1 MIIIEDYMRDEM
13 HLSGAKLFVYA
24 ALCGHV
30 QNGFSTVT
38 QEQLAAELGLGLRTV
53 TRAFAELRADKFIKI
68 KPFRDNGKKRN
79 MVMLNDIHLKMNQ
92 DVYSIYVV
100 DTWNIIMG
108 LKEGLTIDIFKK
120 IQKIIEKHPGQCDNK
135 NPSDFIGRAIANYS
149 TLLNDEGYYKSHVY
163 KLSAF
168 LNKIEDYSDSGCEW
182 KEYLLDVKK
191 RRNRSRAV
199 CDFNEGDRPLSEQV
213 ISVIDDNELGNVEM

>member
-53 TRAFAELRADKFIKI
+53 TRAFAELKEDKFIKI

-79 MVMLNDIHLKMNQ
+79 SITLNDIHFEMNHNKVFQ
-92 DVYSIYVV
+92 EVLVF
-100 DTWNIIMG
+100 WNDKIG
-108 LKEGLTIDIFKK
+108 LNEVMTIDIYKK
-120 IQKIIEKHPGQCDNK
+120 LQRYIKQDKYIEVIK
-135 NPSDFIGRAIANYS
+135 NAIERYAMI
-149 TLLNDEGYYKSHVY
+149 LNDKLYYKSHIY
-163 KLSAF
+163 KFSSF
-168 LNKIEDYSDSGCEW
+168 LNKIEDYLKSGIEWREYCADYNKRYANKWTASDRDIDPLEES
-182 KEYLLDVKK
+182 KK
-191 RRNRSRAV
+191 N
-199 CDFNEGDRPLSEQV
+199 NTLSIE
-213 ISVIDDNELGNVEM
+213 ELGTVEM